1 MLRFFII
8 LISAKQT
15 NKQTNNP
22 GTSFYSPRLI
32 CLISSFKFPRSIFV
46 VETPSE
52 FIDYLSPDL
61 TPKPQAFL
69 FNYLVDIHFV
79 FHLNLK
85 PNIMKN
91 KSSFSLAP
99 GNSFL

>member
-8 LISAKQT
+8 LISTEK
-15 NKQTNNP
+15 KKKKNNP
-22 GTSFYSPRLI
+22 GTSLYSPRLI

-52 FIDYLSPDL
+52 FIDYFSPNL

-79 FHLNLK
+79 FHFNLK
-85 PNIMKN
+85 PNIMKK